1 RRARPLLVRR
11 GAPPQRRDP
20 GADAGARALPRLP
33 RPRGVPRLPRRLRAR
48 GRDAPRRP
56 PRPRAG
62 VRPLL
67 PRAGGVREPP
77 AARPDA
83 RRRARRRRAG
93 QRRRGGPQG
102 LRPRVAGGRD
112 VPLDLDGPAQVAHLA
127 RRVAILSRDEYA
139 WDGEPERVDPSRL
152 RTPVRTPEPVVAEV
166 ASRLYHEAYGR
177 PHDGRG
183 AYAHLPDQDL
193 RRAFARAPVI
203 SSSTPLVRVYWHLA
217 PQGAAPLLA
226 AATRALRKAKAAFM
240 LKLMDDPQS
249 YRRADSA
256 VLYVP
261 AGEWPRAAA
270 ALPRVHA
277 AVAPYLRRAAPLF
290 TLRLAPGVGLAE
302 DPGGDESFGLHR
314 SRLVA
319 EGLFAA
325 RGAQG

>member
-1 RRARPLLVRR
+1 MTL
-11 GAPPQRRDP
+11 
-20 GADAGARALPRLP
+20 
-33 RPRGVPRLPRRLRAR
+33 
-48 GRDAPRRP
+48 
-56 PRPRAG
+56 
-62 VRPLL
+62 
-67 PRAGGVREPP
+67 
-77 AARPDA
+77 
-83 RRRARRRRAG
+83 
-93 QRRRGGPQG
+93 
-102 LRPRVAGGRD
+102 D

-193 RRAFARAPVI
+193 RRAFADALRRHAAIVDDLQPGWIHARAPVI

-325 RGAQG
+325 RGAQGDPERLAIVRGHLARAGVDPDAPHLNAGTREILAPRLEAAP